1 VGVGDCVACVAET
14 FHGSAGEIFAVL
26 PDEQRA
32 AGEDVL
38 RSVLRWDT
46 GDGGTAVFL
55 RSP

>member
-1 VGVGDCVACVAET
+1 MGVGDCVACVAET